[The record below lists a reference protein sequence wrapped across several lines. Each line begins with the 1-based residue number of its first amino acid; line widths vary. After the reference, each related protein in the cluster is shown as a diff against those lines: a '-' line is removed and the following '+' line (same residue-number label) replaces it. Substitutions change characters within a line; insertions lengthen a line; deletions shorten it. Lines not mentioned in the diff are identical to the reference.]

1 MSENSNYGI
10 HNEGKNEYM
19 YLNTNIYFSHRWHQ
33 YASYFYALDFKSNA
47 LLLHFKLNV
56 LL

>member
-1 MSENSNYGI
+1 MSENSNQGI

-19 YLNTNIYFSHRWHQ
+19 YLNTNIYFSHQ
-33 YASYFYALDFKSNA
+33 MTQSAFYAFDWKSNA

-56 LL
+56 LLL